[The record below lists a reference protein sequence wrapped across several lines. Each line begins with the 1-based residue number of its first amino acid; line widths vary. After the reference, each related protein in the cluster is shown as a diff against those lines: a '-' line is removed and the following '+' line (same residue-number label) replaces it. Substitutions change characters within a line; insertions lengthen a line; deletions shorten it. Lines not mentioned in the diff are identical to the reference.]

1 MTKLCPRGKAAAKR
15 KFKVYPSA
23 YANAY
28 ASKICAGKIKDPS
41 GVKRKDFKGP
51 KPMSK
56 GGGADTG
63 TVGEIRSKQG
73 VIFNKVRRM
82 VRDDKDLSP
91 ERRKRILQQVK
102 AKSEERMN
110 RKNIKAGI
118 EFSKKLQRGRRELFK
133 STAGKKI
140 PALNEGGDVKK
151 YSSRKDL
158 PQGLRKDTTTSAYG
172 DAGKGRPVPPF
183 MKVRPGQN
191 IKGNKG
197 QEVSPLFQRKKNE
210 KPVRRKKMMAGGF
223 GIFSKKKKEED
234 KSIQEKNKD
243 KKKKRLEELKK
254 EIGAKKG
261 KMMIMIAIGKPKK
274 ANKGAIM
281 NVANKLEKASKAHA
295 GQAKTLKSLKLSKG
309 GGAAIRGTNFKGVF

>member
-51 KPMSK
+51 KPM
-56 GGGADTG
+56 
-63 TVGEIRSKQG
+63 
-73 VIFNKVRRM
+73 
-82 VRDDKDLSP
+82 
-91 ERRKRILQQVK
+91 
-102 AKSEERMN
+102 
-110 RKNIKAGI
+110 
-118 EFSKKLQRGRRELFK
+118 
-133 STAGKKI
+133 
-140 PALNEGGDVKK
+140 NEGGDVKK

-197 QEVSPLFQRKKNE
+197 KELNPFFQKEKNE